1 MILFDNVKKVRDEV
15 AKYPQTVTLIAAT
28 KTQTKETIDEFKAF
42 APDFALGEN
51 RVQELV
57 EKDDERYEWHLIG
70 QLQTNKVKYIADKVR
85 LIHSLDRIDLAKEIE
100 KQAAKH
106 GRVMSCLVEINM
118 GGEATKGG
126 VEPCRALDFI
136 ESMQEYPHIKVEG
149 VMSVLPNLSDEVELN
164 RLYERL
170 QRIYEDAKCLKNCGK
185 DIRYLSAG
193 MSLDYKIA
201 LAHGSNMI
209 RLGRVLFGERVYAVG
224 NTQK

>member
-1 MILFDNVKKVRDEV
+1 
-15 AKYPQTVTLIAAT
+15 
-28 KTQTKETIDEFKAF
+28 
-42 APDFALGEN
+42 
-51 RVQELV
+51 
-57 EKDDERYEWHLIG
+57 
-70 QLQTNKVKYIADKVR
+70 
-85 LIHSLDRIDLAKEIE
+85 
-100 KQAAKH
+100 
-106 GRVMSCLVEINM
+106 MSCLVEINM

-126 VEPCRALDFI
+126 VEPCCALDFI

-185 DIRYLSAG
+185 DIQYLSAG

-209 RLGRVLFGERVYAVG
+209 RLGRMLFGERVYAGG